1 MVMNNRWREIAVT
14 CWEQRTDGLHFDQE
28 MFAELIVREC
38 ISCVGSQSDKAYL
51 KKHFGLHLESEVIYP
66 ATEQS
71 WSVESQYKRKYNLA
85 PNPDMG
91 GI

>member
-1 MVMNNRWREIAVT
+1 MNIRWREIAVT

-38 ISCVGSQSDKAYL
+38 ISCVGSQGDKAYL

-71 WSVESQYKRKYNLA
+71 GSIESQYKRKYNLA
-85 PNPDMG
+85 PDPDMG